1 MNENAKWIVAAA
13 AALLVGACAVQTTM
27 PSAEQKLALAP
38 TGKLRVAFLANN
50 AAQATKDPVSGELK
64 GPAVDLG
71 RQLAVRLDVPF
82 EAVPYRT
89 VAEMVASAPNG
100 EWDVISLG
108 INPDREKL
116 IDFAAPYSQTESGYL
131 VKGSAISTM
140 ADVDRP
146 GIRIAVLERGDSDI
160 FLTKSLKHAQLIRTK
175 SVAEAV
181 ELLKSGSADVHANI
195 KTFLIPLAG
204 QVPTG
209 RLLEGYWQIQPIA
222 LGVPK
227 GKEAGARYVRQ
238 AVDELKAQGF
248 VRQSIERAAV
258 PGLMP
263 AP

>member
-1 MNENAKWIVAAA
+1 MNEIARWTSVAAA
-13 AALLVGACAVQTTM
+13 TLLVGACAMQRTI
-27 PSAEQKLALAP
+27 PSAEEKLSLTP
-38 TGKLRVAFLANN
+38 TAKLRVAFLANN
-50 AAQATKDPVSGELK
+50 AAQATKDPVTGELK

-71 RQLAVRLDVPF
+71 RHLAGRLGVPF

-89 VAEMVASAPNG
+89 VAEMVASAPKG

-131 VKGSAISTM
+131 VKGPAISTM

-146 GIRIAVLERGDSDI
+146 GVRIVVLERGDSDI
-160 FLTKSLKHAQLIRTK
+160 FLTRSLKHASLIRTK

-181 ELLKSGSADVHANI
+181 EILNSGSADVHANI
-195 KTFLIPLAG
+195 KTFLIPLAVK
-204 QVPTG
+204 VPSG
-209 RLLEGYWQIQPIA
+209 RILDGYWQIQPIA

-227 GKEAGARYVRQ
+227 GKEASARYVRQ
-238 AVDELKAQGF
+238 VVDELKAEGF

-258 PGLMP
+258 PGLMS

>member
-27 PSAEQKLALAP
+27 PSAEQRVALTP
-38 TGKLRVAFLANN
+38 TGKLRLAFLANN

-71 RQLAVRLDVPF
+71 KQLAMRLGVPF
-82 EAVPYRT
+82 EAVTYRT
-89 VAEMVASAPNG
+89 VAELVASAPKG
-100 EWDVISLG
+100 EWDVISIG
-108 INPDREKL
+108 FNPDREKL
-116 IDFAAPYSQTESGYL
+116 IDFAAPYSQAESGYL

-146 GIRIAVLERGDSDI
+146 GIRIVVLERGDSDI
-160 FLTKSLKHAQLIRTK
+160 FLTKLLKHAQLIRTK

-181 ELLKSGSADVHANI
+181 ELLKSGTADVHANL

-204 QVPTG
+204 QVPSG
-209 RLLEGYWQIQPIA
+209 RILDGYWQIQPIA

-227 GKEAGARYVRQ
+227 GNEASARYVRQ

-258 PGLMP
+258 PGLIP

>member
-1 MNENAKWIVAAA
+1 MWKHVKWIIAAT

-27 PSAEQKLALAP
+27 PSVEEKLSLTP

-50 AAQATKDPVSGELK
+50 AAQATKDPVTGELK

-71 RQLAVRLDVPF
+71 RQLATRLGVAF

-89 VAEMVASAPNG
+89 VAEMVASAPKG

-108 INPDREKL
+108 INPDRAKL
-116 IDFAAPYSQTESGYL
+116 IDFTAPYAQTESGYL

-140 ADVDRP
+140 AEVDQP

-160 FLTKSLKHAQLIRTK
+160 FLTKLLKHAHLIRTK
-175 SVAEAV
+175 SFAEAI
-181 ELLKSGSADVHANI
+181 ELLKSGAADVHANI
-195 KTFLIPLAG
+195 KTFLIPLSA
-204 QVPTG
+204 QVPSG
-209 RLLEGYWQIQPIA
+209 RILDGYWQIQPIA

-227 GKEAGARYVRQ
+227 GKEASARYVRQ
-238 AVDELKAQGF
+238 AVEELKSQGF
-248 VRQSIERAAV
+248 VKQSIERAAV